1 MSVKI
6 FFPAFFLLITVT
18 AALSPVRGQTT
29 RTEPFVLGA
38 DISWIPQREADGV
51 RYAHN
56 GQVRD
61 ILDILKEHRFNYIR
75 LRLFVDPTRVVP
87 EDSINGLTGA
97 WRASPY
103 SRAGY
108 CGLDSTIK
116 FAQRVKSAGFKI
128 LLNFHYS
135 DTWADPGK
143 QYKPVSW
150 RNLTTIDQVAQ
161 RVRQYTQV
169 SLQAFKDAGVL
180 PDMVQVGNE
189 NVHGMIHPH
198 GRTWTENSQGG
209 WPAFA
214 RLIHAGINGV
224 RDVDTNIVIMVHSV
238 ADGGNSSPNNW
249 LTNLRTNLN
258 NREANFFNKI
268 NVFGISYYP
277 RWHGN
282 LTTLQN
288 HLTAIINNQNHNHI
302 KINIVE
308 YADHHRAV
316 NDIVFNLPNN
326 RGHGTFVWEPQ
337 EFDGDT
343 SKPLFDWSNINR
355 RRETNSRIAVY
366 PIMSR
371 DYGND
376 VATGIAQN
384 KPVPNHNPRNDF
396 HVCAKGVITY
406 NSSTP
411 AVVTIYNVQGR
422 VAGRFNLVGPGVY
435 NIARLAGA
443 KRPLRTGAYII
454 AIEPVNGNRQV
465 FNSRIVR

>member
-1 MSVKI
+1 MRTKVS
-6 FFPAFFLLITVT
+6 FPALLLLITVA
-18 AALSPVRGQTT
+18 AALPPVHAQTA

-38 DISWIPQREADGV
+38 DISWIPQREAEGV

-116 FAQRVKSAGFKI
+116 FAQRVKNAGFKI

-143 QYKPVSW
+143 QYMPVSW
-150 RNLTTIDQVAQ
+150 RNLTTVDQVAQ
-161 RVRQYTQV
+161 RVRTYTRESV
-169 SLQAFKDAGVL
+169 QAFKDAGVL

-189 NVHGMIHPH
+189 TINGMIHPH
-198 GRTWTENSQGG
+198 GRNWNDSEWRN
-209 WPAFA
+209 FA

-224 RDVDTNIVIMVHSV
+224 RDVDANIVIMVHSV
-238 ADGGNSSPNNW
+238 ADSGWSDPNNW
-249 LTNLRTNLN
+249 LTRLRTNLN
-258 NREANFFNKI
+258 QVEANFFNRI

-288 HLTAIINNQNHNHI
+288 HLNAIIANRDHNHI
-302 KINIVE
+302 RINIVE
-308 YADHHRAV
+308 YADLHRGV

-337 EFDGDT
+337 EFSGDN
-343 SKPLFDWSNINR
+343 SLPLFDWRNN
-355 RRETNSRIAVY
+355 RRETNSRIALY

-376 VATGIAQN
+376 AFTNIA
-384 KPVPNHNPRNDF
+384 PNTSAPARKHNPRNDF
-396 HVCAKGVITY
+396 HVSHNGVITY
-406 NSSTP
+406 NSDMPGT
-411 AVVTIYNVQGR
+411 VTIYNMQGR
-422 VAGRFNLVGPGVY
+422 VAGRFNVRGPGVY
-435 NIARLAGA
+435 NPAQLTRT
-443 KRPLRTGAYII
+443 PLNPGVYII
-454 AIEPVNGNRQV
+454 AIEPANGNRQV
-465 FNSRIVR
+465 FNSRIM